1 MFFYLTAQHTTR
13 NVRIVMSSQ
22 STHTANGHGDSAVQQ
37 TIKRGMW
44 AGSPRYNG
52 GDSAAR
58 DAEKIE
64 HVVARWE
71 YQSHKRQIE
80 AEEDYQA
87 IGWDFLNSPMV
98 RELGITSADEDICSR
113 IESSPHPDCTC
124 GYCGKVEWQ

>member
-1 MFFYLTAQHTTR
+1 MKNTHTTGR
-13 NVRIVMSSQ
+13 
-22 STHTANGHGDSAVQQ
+22 GDSAAQE

-44 AGSPRYNG
+44 AGLPRYNG
-52 GDSAAR
+52 GESPSAR

-87 IGWDFLNSPMV
+87 ICWDFLNSPMV
-98 RELGITSADEDICSR
+98 RELGITSDDEDICRR

-124 GYCGKVEWQ
+124 GYCGKVEWL